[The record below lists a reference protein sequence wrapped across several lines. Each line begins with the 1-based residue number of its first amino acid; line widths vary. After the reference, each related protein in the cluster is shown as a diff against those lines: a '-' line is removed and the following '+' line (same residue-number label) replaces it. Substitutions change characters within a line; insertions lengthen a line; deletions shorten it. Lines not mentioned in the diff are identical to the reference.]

1 MESENQRLIEN
12 EEDLR
17 NGLAEAVARVTA
29 ATKLFAEDKSLEYES
44 ALVKAKDLASKALH
58 DPQIEE
64 EFLSNN
70 ILKSNGTRSPSSGK
84 LTMEEEKLPLIP
96 KSEQGVAI
104 FSSVFS
110 AMLSTLVAVIAWEA
124 QVYSLFS
131 LPMLDKTVIYMSCYY
146 LVQWFIKFLN
156 YCRRAVEKVKSYL

>member
-1 MESENQRLIEN
+1 LESENQRLIEN

-124 QVYSLFS
+124 QVYSLFC

-146 LVQWFIKFLN
+146 LVQ
-156 YCRRAVEKVKSYL
+156 